1 MEFEVG
7 DTVLTNSGRIG
18 KVVQV
23 WKSVACVEISSGK
36 TKLAVSYPF
45 SQLVCLQSARSF
57 LHQAKQLDSA
67 ACLAAGAVD
76 G

>member
-23 WKSVACVEISSGK
+23 WQSVACVEITCGK

-45 SQLVCLQSARSF
+45 SQLVRLQSARSL
-57 LHQAKQLDSA
+57 LHQAKQYESA
-67 ACLAAGAVD
+67 SCLAAGAAGV
-76 G
+76 